1 LAAIQTLQIKKRG
14 GEEGGEDVGKGENS
28 ALTSQCAS
36 VECGIEKQGML
47 EAEEEG
53 GLCECTL
60 KVTALMDRLYGV

>member
-1 LAAIQTLQIKKRG
+1 M
-14 GEEGGEDVGKGENS
+14 GKGENS